1 MFGMGMWEIAVIA
14 IVALLVVGPDK
25 LPDAAKK
32 ISQGIRDFRK
42 STRELSKNIEEDT
55 DLGSAVRDLK
65 SALRGDEIRAAYQP
79 PHLRKHTAKPPEG
92 ADGVPKAVAVTG
104 VDPAPAE
111 DGGDADPV
119 VDDDVN
125 HPAHDDDDPGHDPDL
140 PVLSTPADIVSTS
153 DVVADDEPDDDQP
166 TNAAGKAHG

>member
-32 ISQGIRDFRK
+32 LSQGIRDFRR

-55 DLGSAVRDLK
+55 DIGSAVRDLK
-65 SALRGDEIRAAYQP
+65 SALRGDDLRPAYQP

-92 ADGVPKAVAVTG
+92 ADGTPGKEIAEG
-104 VDPAPAE
+104 DPLSPAPAPE
-111 DGGDADPV
+111 PAADDAI
-119 VDDDVN
+119 
-125 HPAHDDDDPGHDPDL
+125 AELAGEPDL
-140 PVLSTPADIVSTS
+140 PVLTTPS
-153 DVVADDEPDDDQP
+153 DSVAQSDADDTPDDP
-166 TNAAGKAHG
+166 PPAEAGKAHG